1 MGVAMNTSEKRSIL
15 QRTSPTQW
23 LALVLTILAVIF
35 ILQNRGKV
43 SIDILA
49 ITITSPMWVALLA
62 IFLVGWAAGVL
73 TMRRRR

>member
-1 MGVAMNTSEKRSIL
+1 MNSTEKRSFL
-15 QRTSPTQW
+15 RRVSPTQW
-23 LALVLTILAVIF
+23 LALVLTILAVVF
-35 ILQNRGKV
+35 ILQNRSKV

-62 IFLVGWAAGVL
+62 IFVVGWAAGVL

>member
-1 MGVAMNTSEKRSIL
+1 MNSTEKRSFL
-15 QRTSPTQW
+15 QRVSPTQW
-23 LALVLTILAVIF
+23 LALVLTILAVVF
-35 ILQNRGKV
+35 ILQNRSKV

-62 IFLVGWAAGVL
+62 IFVVGWAAGVL